1 MPYTD
6 IEEIAVTTQYSMTP
20 EHQATYTLNA
30 DGEATVIV
38 RSKKPLKPRAVYV
51 GESAMQSMWVH
62 STKSSHWT
70 FMPGIAAPKQVQFTQ
85 AMDGEDQV
93 TTVELGKIAATSG
106 AVDVTGC
113 GEIHA
118 SAVHFDLPYAT
129 DLWVFILKSP
139 PAPFK
144 VAAEK
149 PMLNIAYTL
158 AYTTAQVENTDN
170 EETLRTY
177 VNMHGEG
184 FTNLILS
191 IQRHTTYCKTE
202 EILTE
207 FKFGAAAVIWRPT
220 IRNFDVALTTLS
232 GIAHGDYIA
241 FLESLG
247 AETQSGVFGTLKSNF
262 VLCDGPEI
270 GYELVLKGEKKY
282 FGLMEETKTAVKL
295 SAASSQD
302 S

>member
-1 MPYTD
+1 
-6 IEEIAVTTQYSMTP
+6 VTTQYSMTP
-20 EHQATYTLNA
+20 ENQATYTLNEA
-30 DGEATVIV
+30 GEATVTV
-38 RSKKPLKPRAVYV
+38 RSTKALKPRAVYV
-51 GESAMQSMWVH
+51 GEAAMQSMWVH
-62 STKSSHWT
+62 SGKSSHWT
-70 FMPGIAAPKQVQFTQ
+70 FMPGIAAPKQAKYSQT
-85 AMDGEDQV
+85 MDGGDQV
-93 TTVELGKIAATSG
+93 TTVELGKILPASG
-106 AVDVTGC
+106 VVDVSGC

-139 PAPFK
+139 QTPLK
-144 VAAEK
+144 VTAEK
-149 PMLNIAYTL
+149 PMLNMAYTL
-158 AYTTAQVENTDN
+158 AYATAQVENSAD

-207 FKFGAAAVIWRPT
+207 FKYGAAAVIWKPT

-232 GIAHGDYIA
+232 GVAHGDYIA
-241 FLESLG
+241 FLQSLG
-247 AETQSGVFGTLKSNF
+247 AEIQSGVFGTLKSNF

-270 GYELVLKGEKKY
+270 EYSLVLKGEKKY